1 MDATDILATYAMEL
15 KMFYQ
20 TADVLVLITIS
31 TWYLV
36 GKEEIR
42 IEVFSKIYSFQ
53 NIFSQYSSI
62 IRYLKSSF
70 RYS

>member
-1 MDATDILATYAMEL
+1 VDATDILATHAMEL

-42 IEVFSKIYSFQ
+42 IKSFSKLYSFS
-53 NIFSQYSSI
+53 NVFRQYSTV
-62 IRYLKSSF
+62 IRYLKTNLKC
-70 RYS
+70 